1 MFKPIPAVGL
11 RREAKVL
18 VARAVLAQ
26 LLDHLGVAVGLGA
39 LVGAKVDR
47 VLRQDERR
55 AIEDS
60 LASVRRALAASRS
73 GVDWAH
79 GAQ

>member
-1 MFKPIPAVGL
+1 MVPAVGL

-26 LLDHLGVAVGLGA
+26 LLDHLRVAVGLGA

-55 AIEDS
+55 
-60 LASVRRALAASRS
+60 RRGDDHHRHSEPHFERS
-73 GVDWAH
+73 C
-79 GAQ
+79 

>member
-55 AIEDS
+55 
-60 LASVRRALAASRS
+60 RRGDDQSRQS
-73 GVDWAH
+73 EPHFEKGLLIAT
-79 GAQ
+79 A